1 MHKLAVVTSS
11 LNTIIKIFRN
21 ITIFDR
27 EFLIDDFWK
36 VLNNNALFESKQD
49 LTGSNCRS
57 KYISIIFVQQSCKR
71 EMEVVLQE
79 SRNRRRDAKSEQ
91 EREREREDWLNGGQY
106 YIGLLPRRLFQHCRG
121 NEAPVFQL
129 MANTW
134 SLHRWQSLVESRWRR
149 RQWWTNRDHSIFPSI
164 RSNHVYATVG
174 DNGTWNS
181 DYHYRSSL
189 PIQLFKILFS
199 RVRK

>member
-27 EFLIDDFWK
+27 EFLLDDFWK
-36 VLNNNALFESKQD
+36 ILNNNALFESKQD

-91 EREREREDWLNGGQY
+91 EREKEREDWLNGGQY

-121 NEAPVFQL
+121 SPCVPVNGRYLVVAPVAKLSRKQ
-129 MANTW
+129 MATTTMMNQQGP
-134 SLHRWQSLVESRWRR
+134 LHLPLHSFESRLRNCWR
-149 RQWWTNRDHSIFPSI
+149 
-164 RSNHVYATVG
+164 
-174 DNGTWNS
+174 
-181 DYHYRSSL
+181 
-189 PIQLFKILFS
+189 
-199 RVRK
+199 